1 MSMPVFFF
9 VLFSFVCLSVFFFLG
24 GGGVL
29 FFKNKFRG
37 VSSCKSSGIKGVKMV
52 CFAL

>member
-1 MSMPVFFF
+1 MSMPVFFVFCF
-9 VLFSFVCLSVFFFLG
+9 VFICLFVCFFF

-37 VSSCKSSGIKGVKMV
+37 VSSCKSSGVKGVKMV
-52 CFAL
+52 CFAF